1 MAKIRN
7 FQTQAYV
14 DIVQRFKEKF
24 EISKDTEIADN
35 LGVSP
40 ASFFNYKKNDTLPF
54 EKIVLACIKKNI
66 SLDSI
71 FYDNQYIVEQDDID
85 GLSSSVINS
94 QNKSEVE
101 DLNHAIYLLNDKFS
115 YVVIPQFVE
124 QNKEKSI
131 FAFVQNEIIFFI
143 DTNKNVYET
152 QSYYLLKKSNMYY
165 IRYIEITV
173 DDTYLIYS
181 VDDNG
186 VMTDTKFEL
195 SKEEFSNFI
204 ILGVV
209 VKKLTLRE
217 S

>member
-1 MAKIRN
+1 
-7 FQTQAYV
+7 
-14 DIVQRFKEKF
+14 
-24 EISKDTEIADN
+24 
-35 LGVSP
+35 
-40 ASFFNYKKNDTLPF
+40 
-54 EKIVLACIKKNI
+54 
-66 SLDSI
+66 
-71 FYDNQYIVEQDDID
+71 
-85 GLSSSVINS
+85 
-94 QNKSEVE
+94 
-101 DLNHAIYLLNDKFS
+101 
-115 YVVIPQFVE
+115 
-124 QNKEKSI
+124 
-131 FAFVQNEIIFFI
+131 
-143 DTNKNVYET
+143 
-152 QSYYLLKKSNMYY
+152 MYY